1 VLVVGPVAEDHDGIE
16 NGGIT
21 GRYKSQVYILQK
33 MGNFDATPLL
43 FSEFSS
49 GVAFPIPVT

>member
-1 VLVVGPVAEDHDGIE
+1 VAEDLDGIE

-49 GVAFPIPVT
+49 GVAFPIPLT

>member
-1 VLVVGPVAEDHDGIE
+1 VAEDLDGIE

-33 MGNFDATPLL
+33 MGNVDANIPL
-43 FSEFSS
+43 EFSS
-49 GVAFPIPVT
+49 KK